1 MVETIAE
8 SNFYLLD
15 GNLSVA
21 DAAVAVANAPYY
33 YILIDREDAGDHFYY
48 FYSQEELL
56 NRLSRLPKPVPVKLA
71 MQLHLEQPLPTLPFD
86 APLSARVEECYAILK
101 GDEVVGLIYDKEVAE
116 ASPPPPPAPS
126 VPGSDKGTSR
136 GGATIEEE
144 TVETFEAYP
153 SISDPGIVKPDQTFK
168 VFVGFSSEKDESL
181 EEGEIIVIDRPDEDI
196 PAKVSLMVTGG
207 KVADKDNRAKPIML
221 DPDAQTSFTITVN
234 SNATEVNIIA
244 MYRYN
249 KRIVGNA
256 QRVIPVKQAAA
267 PAPTPAETPAP
278 DQGKRCQLSIA
289 SASFEQAQ
297 PDLTIVIRQD
307 RSAQQLVWEIDA
319 PELDLLEKATTPIAD
334 ARAFAK
340 RIGSELKAED
350 FKDALANNILV
361 TLGESIADLLPDAFF
376 TALHGVHEAI
386 NRTPRLLLL
395 TDEAY
400 IPWELAYGKRLT
412 VDDNHPRFLG
422 AQVIMGRWW
431 LHERVVTPPPSGLK
445 ILQLSAI
452 AANYNAL
459 VARVAKLPEA
469 LEEKA
474 FLEKEFKAT
483 SIPATVD
490 GVLGMTMTQPVE
502 GNLVHMALHGHSD
515 SVFNEQKLILEDGK
529 GLNPNAMF
537 GPYDCGDQPAISFMF
552 LNACQ
557 VGTAGETLGQASGFP
572 GILLKKGMLG
582 FIAPLWEVH
591 DVAAR
596 EFAETF
602 YQETLNNKKP
612 VAEVLLDLRR
622 KYDFKESL
630 TPLAYLYYG
639 HPGLVLDYKH

>member
-1 MVETIAE
+1 MIETIAE
-8 SNFYLLD
+8 NNFYLLD
-15 GNLSVA
+15 GNMTVA
-21 DAAVAVANAPYY
+21 DGRDAVANAPYY
-33 YILIDREDAGDHFYY
+33 YIIIDREDQGEHFYY
-48 FYSQEELL
+48 LYLQEDLL
-56 NRLSRLPKPVPVKLA
+56 SKLARLPKPVPIKLA
-71 MQLHLEQPLPTLPFD
+71 MRLHEEAPLPTLPHD
-86 APLSARVEECYAILK
+86 APLSAQVESCYIILK
-101 GDEVVGLIYDKEVAE
+101 DNQVVGFLYEEKDFA
-116 ASPPPPPAPS
+116 PPPIPQAE
-126 VPGSDKGTSR
+126 VGSDKGATR
-136 GGATIEEE
+136 GGESLEEMDD
-144 TVETFEAYP
+144 TFEAYP
-153 SISDPGIVKPDQTFK
+153 SISDPGPVNPGQTFK
-168 VFVGFSSEKDESL
+168 VFVGFSSERDESL
-181 EEGEIIVIDRPDEDI
+181 EEGELIVIDRPDEDI

-234 SNATEVNIIA
+234 DNAAEVNIIA

-249 KRIVGNA
+249 KRVVGNA
-256 QRVIPVKQAAA
+256 QRIIQVVQAAA
-267 PAPTPAETPAP
+267 PAPGPSSEAEV
-278 DQGKRCQLSIA
+278 DQGNRCQLSVA
-289 SASFEQAQ
+289 SVSFDQPQA
-297 PDLTIVIRQD
+297 DLTVVIRQD
-307 RSAQQLVWEIDA
+307 RSSQELIWEIDA
-319 PELDLLEKATTPIAD
+319 PKLDILEKATTPIAD

-340 RIGSELKAED
+340 RIGNELKAED
-350 FKDALANNILV
+350 FKEALANNILV

-376 TALHGVHEAI
+376 TALQGVHEAI
-386 NRTPRLLLL
+386 KKTPHVLLL

-400 IPWELAYGKRLT
+400 IPWELAYSKRLT
-412 VDDNHPRFLG
+412 LDDDHPRFLG

-452 AANYNAL
+452 AANYSPL
-459 VARVAKLPEA
+459 KAKVKALPEA
-469 LEEKA
+469 LVEKA
-474 FLEKEFKAT
+474 FLEKEFKAV

-515 SVFNEQKLILEDGK
+515 PVFEEQKLILEDGK

-537 GPYDCGDQPAISFMF
+537 GAYDCGDQPAISFMF

-596 EFAETF
+596 QFAEAF
-602 YQETLNNKKP
+602 YKETLNSKKP

-639 HPGLVLDYKH
+639 HPALVLDYQHQ